1 MALKGWQIQEIKKIL
16 GARREHS
23 LPVTFSVQLFVKA
36 ICNEHIFKSPEMIL
50 NSVEAEFENQI
61 KDKLIIGHVGYTF
74 WSILVHK
81 SVTDQNLQHL
91 A

>member
-61 KDKLIIGHVGYTF
+61 KDKRRQIERLTRAATKKRWEEMG
-74 WSILVHK
+74 K
-81 SVTDQNLQHL
+81 
-91 A
+91 